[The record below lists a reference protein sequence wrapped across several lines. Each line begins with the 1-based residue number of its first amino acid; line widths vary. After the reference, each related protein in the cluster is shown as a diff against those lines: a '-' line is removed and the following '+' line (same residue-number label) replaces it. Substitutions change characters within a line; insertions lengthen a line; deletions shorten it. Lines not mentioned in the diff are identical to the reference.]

1 MDTKLLRNY
10 MKTKAM
16 TEPKPTAIGVPYDEG
31 YAEVKDPKTG
41 ADVGDLAPGSTELMP
56 ITIVAATEGI
66 THEGDMG
73 RLGKSE

>member
-1 MDTKLLRNY
+1 
-10 MKTKAM
+10 MKIKSMEMA
-16 TEPKPTAIGVPYDEG
+16 PTANGVPYDEG

-41 ADVGDLAPGSTELMP
+41 RDVGDLAAGSVELMP
-56 ITIVAATEGI
+56 VTVVARDDNT

>member
-1 MDTKLLRNY
+1 
-10 MKTKAM
+10 MKIKSMETA
-16 TEPKPTAIGVPYDEG
+16 PTGSGIPYDEG

-41 ADVGDLAPGSTELMP
+41 RDVGDLAPGSIELMP
-56 ITIVAATEGI
+56 INIAVADGV